1 MRETKE
7 FNQIEYINNYI
18 KKKYDR
24 INLVV
29 PAGSKQ
35 VIKSRAAQKG
45 KSVNQYINELI
56 DNDLKNS
63 KEKKGDKKMKKFE
76 IVKTTA
82 EISWKE
88 RDEIKEGCT
97 MYDVDPEKIA
107 SFGTKEEAEKELKKY
122 KTDVCASRK
131 PLHGRRVFDPGKR
144 I

>member
-97 MYDVDPEKIA
+97 MYDVDPEKMA
-107 SFGTKEEAEKELKKY
+107 DA
-122 KTDVCASRK
+122 
-131 PLHGRRVFDPGKR
+131 
-144 I
+144 